1 MIKMH
6 LVMLGRTRRPE
17 VRALLDEYVQR
28 IRQYAE
34 IETSELRETS
44 DAALRKLKLT
54 SGAAIVLLDENGKG
68 FTSPQFAKWLG
79 GMRDRSIREV
89 IFLCG
94 AAEGFPNELR
104 QRASQSIS
112 LSSLT
117 MSHELARVLLMEQIY
132 RAFTILAGHPYAK

>member
-1 MIKMH
+1 MKVR

-17 VRALLDEYVQR
+17 VRALVDDYRNR

-34 IETSELRETS
+34 IEITEVRESS
-44 DAALRKLKLT
+44 DAALRRVRLPIGT
-54 SGAAIVLLDENGKG
+54 TIVLLDEKGKE
-68 FTSPQFAKWLG
+68 FTSPEFAKWLG
-79 GMRDRSIREV
+79 GMRDGGVREV

-94 AAEGFPNELR
+94 AAKGFPIELR

-117 MSHELARVLLMEQIY
+117 MSHELARVLLTEQIY